1 MTYFFGQ
8 VMRWF
13 CVLILFF
20 LILIMCLLKAARGS
34 TGDIRKPDLDQNFFV
49 NPHSY
54 VLGYVMSVGTVE
66 PGKSRVWTLVEFKP
80 SYTPLLY
87 PNDSLLF
94 CGQDAARKFVG
105 LTNNT
110 EVVIVYSRAV
120 SVVKVPSPPP
130 SVIACHNLEVIRK
143 VQP

>member
-1 MTYFFGQ
+1 MKYLGSLA
-8 VMRWF
+8 RWI
-13 CVLILFF
+13 CLI
-20 LILIMCLLKAARGS
+20 ILGLTLLALCFYKVARAS
-34 TGDIRKPDLDQNFFV
+34 TGDIRKPDLDPNFFV
-49 NPHSY
+49 NNHVY
-54 VLGYVMSVGTVE
+54 TLGYVMSVGTVE
-66 PGKSRVWTLVEFKP
+66 PGKARIWTLVEFKP

-130 SVIACHNLEVIRK
+130 SVIACHNLEMIRK

>member
-94 CGQDAARKFVG
+94 LRAR
-105 LTNNT
+105 
-110 EVVIVYSRAV
+110 RC
-120 SVVKVPSPPP
+120 P
-130 SVIACHNLEVIRK
+130 
-143 VQP
+143 